1 LRRKIR
7 RKMKRKNRMKK
18 RKRKK
23 MKLKWKMKNKRKEKG
38 IMDFSA
44 FYPPHTARRICFTKR
59 FSKTDSAPPQ
69 NLLHQ
74 HSHSRSRSR
83 SPAKHTLIYIIP
95 PIPVNFKFYSSFAFW
110 QRLYL
115 YSTCCA
121 TFRGC

>member
-1 LRRKIR
+1 
-7 RKMKRKNRMKK
+7 MKK

-23 MKLKWKMKNKRKEKG
+23 NEIKMKNEKQKRKEKG

-95 PIPVNFKFYSSFAFW
+95 PIPVNFKFYSSFAF
-110 QRLYL
+110 
-115 YSTCCA
+115 
-121 TFRGC
+121 